1 MVVLLT
7 FFLDGEYGVSSVGV
21 DAILA
26 NECGTQWQNYI
37 ALLQGSEMTAGFHC
51 RNWILGT

>member
-37 ALLQGSEMTAGFHC
+37 ALLQGSERQQGFTAGIGF
-51 RNWILGT
+51 